1 MIARVD
7 SIGDPAHARNVP
19 MLGTWWGYA
28 DADRRL
34 VGVVVVILVVAAV
47 GFLLRRYLEHRR
59 TRR

>member
-7 SIGDPAHARNVP
+7 SSCDSPHAPNDL

-28 DADRRL
+28 VADRAVVGVLTIILL
-34 VGVVVVILVVAAV
+34 VGALGYVLV
-47 GFLLRRYLEHRR
+47 RYVDHRR

>member
-28 DADRRL
+28 EADRAL
-34 VGVVVVILVVAAV
+34 VGVLTIILLV
-47 GFLLRRYLEHRR
+47 GALGYVLVRYLDHRR